1 MIKCQKKKIK
11 LIKKKLK
18 NPIFTP
24 KKNKL
29 KKVMNTNNTLWM
41 GDIYPWM
48 NENFILESFYK
59 YDKNPTGV
67 KLIKDKKTNKLKNY
81 CFIIFQNVQS
91 ANDALLK
98 LNGKQIPNTQIFFK
112 LNWANY
118 NNTYNKSV
126 YVGNLKPEINDFE
139 LYSFFKKKYDSVHHA
154 NVITDNGI
162 SKGYGFVLFTN
173 ENEYLKCLN
182 EMNGV
187 NFHGNHIKVKEQRKK
202 EENEILNSNN
212 NLNYNNLGS
221 INLNSF
227 NNNIQSYKNP
237 ISGNLSLLEN
247 INSLNFYP
255 KKKNIDN
262 LNSNINNNDTNNDY
276 NKFLNNQIE
285 IFEKLDEFNLYKK
298 IKQALEKMK
307 EHYYNNFMGDKS
319 KLKSK
324 KIYI

>member
-1 MIKCQKKKIK
+1 
-11 LIKKKLK
+11 
-18 NPIFTP
+18 
-24 KKNKL
+24 
-29 KKVMNTNNTLWM
+29 MNTNNTLWM

-81 CFIIFQNVQS
+81 CFVIFQNVQS
-91 ANDALLK
+91 ANDALLN

-139 LYSFFKKKYDSVHHA
+139 LYNFFKKKYDSVHHA

-202 EENEILNSNN
+202 EDIELLNSINN
-212 NLNYNNLGS
+212 SKVNNSLGNFN
-221 INLNSF
+221 INSF
-227 NNNIQSYKNP
+227 NNNLNQ
-237 ISGNLSLLEN
+237 NLSNFNTGNFSLTDN

-255 KKKNIDN
+255 KNISNISNDNKIQYSLYNNLEILDNIDEV
-262 LNSNINNNDTNNDY
+262 T
-276 NKFLNNQIE
+276 
-285 IFEKLDEFNLYKK
+285 LYKK
-298 IKQALEKMK
+298 IRYAIEKMK
-307 EHYYNNFMGDKS
+307 EHYNNYYIGDKS

-324 KIYI
+324 YN

>member
-1 MIKCQKKKIK
+1 
-11 LIKKKLK
+11 
-18 NPIFTP
+18 
-24 KKNKL
+24 
-29 KKVMNTNNTLWM
+29 MNTNNTLWM

-81 CFIIFQNVQS
+81 CFVIFQNVQS
-91 ANDALLK
+91 ANDALLN

-187 NFHGNHIKVKEQRKK
+187 NFHGNHIKVKEQKKK
-202 EENEILNSNN
+202 EENET
-212 NLNYNNLGS
+212 
-221 INLNSF
+221 INLSYQINQNGSSRSS
-227 NNNIQSYKNP
+227 ISTVTQSMSSSTS
-237 ISGNLSLLEN
+237 SGNLSLLEN
-247 INSLNFYP
+247 INSMNFYP
-255 KKKNIDN
+255 KN
-262 LNSNINNNDTNNDY
+262 LNTKIFNNNNYYGNNNAFSLND
-276 NKFLNNQIE
+276 NKFE
-285 IFEKLDEFNLYKK
+285 IFEILDQETLYKK
-298 IKQALEKMK
+298 IRYAIEKMK
-307 EHYYNNFMGDKS
+307 EHYCYYYMGDKS

-324 KIYI
+324 NTILIFLIF

>member
-1 MIKCQKKKIK
+1 
-11 LIKKKLK
+11 
-18 NPIFTP
+18 
-24 KKNKL
+24 
-29 KKVMNTNNTLWM
+29 
-41 GDIYPWM
+41 
-48 NENFILESFYK
+48 
-59 YDKNPTGV
+59 
-67 KLIKDKKTNKLKNY
+67 
-81 CFIIFQNVQS
+81 
-91 ANDALLK
+91 
-98 LNGKQIPNTQIFFK
+98 
-112 LNWANY
+112 
-118 NNTYNKSV
+118 
-126 YVGNLKPEINDFE
+126 
-139 LYSFFKKKYDSVHHA
+139 
-154 NVITDNGI
+154 
-162 SKGYGFVLFTN
+162 
-173 ENEYLKCLN
+173 
-182 EMNGV
+182 MNGV

-262 LNSNINNNDTNNDY
+262 LNSNINNNDINNDY

-298 IKQALEKMK
+298 IKQAIEKMK

-324 KIYI
+324 YYF

>member
-1 MIKCQKKKIK
+1 
-11 LIKKKLK
+11 
-18 NPIFTP
+18 
-24 KKNKL
+24 
-29 KKVMNTNNTLWM
+29 MNTTNNSLWM
-41 GDIYPWM
+41 GDIFPWM
-48 NENFILESFYK
+48 TESFILDCFYK
-59 YDKNPTGV
+59 YEKKPIGV
-67 KLIKDKKTNKLKNY
+67 KFIKDKKTNLNKNY
-81 CFIIFQNVQS
+81 CFIIFPNLQS
-91 ANDALLK
+91 ANDALLN
-98 LNGKQIPNTQIFFK
+98 LNGKQIPNTNILFK

-118 NNTYNKSV
+118 NTSFNKSV
-126 YVGNLKPEINDFE
+126 YVGNLKNEINDFE
-139 LYSFFKKKYDSVHHA
+139 LFSFFKTKYESVHHA
-154 NVITDNGI
+154 NIITDNGI

-187 NFHGNHIKVKEQRKK
+187 IFHGNHIKVKEQRKK

-227 NNNIQSYKNP
+227 NNNTQSY

-298 IKQALEKMK
+298 IKQAIEKMK

-324 KIYI
+324 KYIFK